1 MWGTFASSARGGF
14 KQYGFGEG
22 EGILVEGISNL
33 IQITKSNFNPSR
45 LMICGDKTMMQTSN
59 SELVQKVP
67 SSEFALRTKKTLR
80 ANTAEVGC

>member
-67 SSEFALRTKKTLR
+67 PSEFALRKKTWR